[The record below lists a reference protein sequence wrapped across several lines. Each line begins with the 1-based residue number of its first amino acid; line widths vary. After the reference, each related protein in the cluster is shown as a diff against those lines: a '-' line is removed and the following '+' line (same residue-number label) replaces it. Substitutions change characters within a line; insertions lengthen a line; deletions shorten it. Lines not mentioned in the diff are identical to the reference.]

1 MTSDGLLTTFI
12 VIILSLCGASILVL
26 KKGFKNLSITHK
38 ILTVLVASLGFVG
51 LSGVIF
57 LYNKNVFNVTPI
69 ANAALLSESQ
79 IQQLDFISPLEKG
92 PYKVKYLTY
101 GSGTDLHR
109 PEYATKVDFIT
120 NPVNGRFLN
129 DQSGFRGWW
138 RKKYWGFNSKSL
150 PLNARVYF
158 PEGEGPFP
166 LVLIVHGDHSMQ
178 DYSDDGYGYLGELL
192 ASKGIIMASVDE
204 NFLNKSW
211 SNFFK
216 GLNKENHTRGW
227 LLLEHLKTW
236 HEWNKQKDHVFY
248 KKIDTTNLALIG
260 HSKGGE
266 AVVYA
271 SVFNKLPFYP
281 DDASIK
287 FNYNYSIKSVVAIA
301 PVDGQNK
308 LGGSNP
314 VLEDVNYLVLHG
326 SHDGDVSS
334 FMGSQQY
341 ERIVFND
348 SLYHFKSGVYIY
360 GANHGQFNSSW
371 GSNDTFNPFTGLLNQ
386 KQLISEEDQK
396 KITKTYISSFLDIT
410 LNNKKEYL
418 PLFIDARKGK
428 NWLPKTIYLNQF
440 EDSSFEAIANFD
452 EDFNLQTVSK
462 KGGKIETKNLSLWK
476 EQEIQLK
483 WRKKGSRSLF
493 LEWKYNHKDKS
504 KSIKSMPES
513 LIASY
518 TINIPPTP
526 LDSTLSFV
534 FSMSEYKEN
543 NNPNQK
549 PIDFTILLSDT
560 FGNEITFPLS
570 KFSLLQKKIKA
581 VIKKSEF
588 IKGIKQSEM
597 VFQTFYFP
605 LKDFQ
610 KNNPNFD
617 FSNTNKI
624 SFIFN
629 INKTGSVAID
639 NIGFMKS
646 LN

>member
-1 MTSDGLLTTFI
+1 MTSDGLLTVLI
-12 VIILSLCGASILVL
+12 VIILSLCGASIVVL

-38 ILTVLVASLGFVG
+38 ILTLLVASIGFGG
-51 LSGVIF
+51 LSGIIF
-57 LYNKNVFNVTPI
+57 IYNKNVFNVEPI
-69 ANAALLSESQ
+69 TNAALLSESQ
-79 IQQLDFISPLEKG
+79 IEPLDIISPLEKG
-92 PYKVKYLTY
+92 PYKVKHLTY

-109 PEYATKVDFIT
+109 LEYATKVDFIT
-120 NPVNGRFLN
+120 NPVNGSRLLK

-158 PEGEGPFP
+158 PEGEGTFP

-178 DYSDDGYGYLGELL
+178 DYSDNGYSYLGELL

-211 SNFFK
+211 SNLFK

-236 HEWNKQKDHVFY
+236 HEWNKQKDHIFY

-271 SVFNKLPFYP
+271 SIFNKLPFYP

-287 FNYNYSIKSVVAIA
+287 FNYNYNIKSIVAIA

-314 VLEDVNYLVLHG
+314 RLEDINYLVLHG
-326 SHDGDVSS
+326 SQDGDVSS

-348 SLYHFKSGVYIY
+348 SLYHFKSGLYIY

-371 GSNDTFNPFTGLLNQ
+371 GSNDNFNLFSGLLNQ
-386 KQLISEEDQK
+386 KQLINEENQK
-396 KITKTYISSFLDIT
+396 KITKIYISSFLDVT

-440 EDSSFEAIANFD
+440 EDSSFKAIANFD
-452 EDFNLQTVSK
+452 EDFNVSTTSK
-462 KGGKIETKNLSLWK
+462 KGGIIETKNLSLWK

-493 LEWKYNHKDKS
+493 IGWKYDYDDKT
-504 KSIKSMPES
+504 KSIKSLPKS
-513 LIASY
+513 LISYY

-526 LDSTLSFV
+526 LDSTSSLV

-543 NNPNQK
+543 NNQK
-549 PIDFTILLSDT
+549 PVDFTIILSDT
-560 FGNEITFPLS
+560 HGHKITFPLS
-570 KFSLLQKKIKA
+570 KFSPLQKKINV

-605 LKDFQ
+605 LKDFK

-624 SFIFN
+624 SFIFDK
-629 INKTGSVAID
+629 NKSGTVALD

-646 LN
+646 LD